1 MHDLDRQIQTKY
13 IKTPI
18 LFAQVFHWQI
28 LFVRKLMGPTGVHET
43 VRGNN
48 RRTAENFITFNIYR
62 KYVEICR
69 YFPDDIYQ

>member
-1 MHDLDRQIQTKY
+1 
-13 IKTPI
+13 
-18 LFAQVFHWQI
+18 
-28 LFVRKLMGPTGVHET
+28 MGPTGVHET